1 MIKNSFKKGY
11 LLILFVLSICLCGC
25 SAQEV
30 LKEFSGESGQNIVSD
45 AEADQSTKSSS
56 VSGADSATL
65 ASIPEFSGDAY
76 IMLDDNIPDFDKED
90 YSEKA
95 FERYS
100 KLDSLGR
107 CGVAYANIGQ
117 ELMPTEEREAIGPVR
132 PTGWHT
138 VKYNCVDGKYLY
150 NRCHLI
156 GFQLSGENANEKNLI
171 TGTRYMN
178 VEGMLPFENEVADYV
193 NETNH
198 HVLYRVTPIY
208 EGNDLVAKGVQMEAY
223 SVEDDGE
230 GVCFN
235 VFVYNNQPGIEI
247 DYATGE
253 SCLEGKSSDKSN
265 SEESKSDAKQ
275 KTTSQTDSANQSGT
289 KKAAKQEKNAAENNT
304 SETSQEYVLNTNT
317 HKFHLP
323 SCSSVGDMNAENKKT
338 LVGTREELESQ
349 GYEACK
355 RCLR

>member
-1 MIKNSFKKGY
+1 MISNRLKKVY
-11 LLILFVLSICLCGC
+11 LLIFFVLSICLCSC
-25 SAQEV
+25 SAQDV
-30 LKEFSGESGQNIVSD
+30 LSELSSESGQNLVSD
-45 AEADQSTKSSS
+45 AETNQGGGNNSA
-56 VSGADSATL
+56 SGTDSATL
-65 ASIPEFSGDAY
+65 ESIPEYSGDAY
-76 IMLDDNIPDFDKED
+76 ITLDDNIPDFDKED
-90 YSEKA
+90 YSERA
-95 FERYS
+95 FEHYS

-117 ELMPTEEREAIGPVR
+117 ELMPTEERESIGPVR

-208 EGNDLVAKGVQMEAY
+208 EGDDLVAKGVQMEAY

-253 SCLEGKSSDKSN
+253 SSLEGKTSDKSN
-265 SEESKSDAKQ
+265 SEESKSNAKQ
-275 KTTSQTDSANQSGT
+275 KMDSQTDSANQSGT
-289 KKAAKQEKNAAENNT
+289 KKAVKQQNNAAENNT
-304 SETSQEYVLNTNT
+304 SETSQEYILNTNT

-323 SCSSVGDMNAENKKT
+323 SCSSVGDMKTGNKET
-338 LVGTREELESQ
+338 FVGTREELESQ
-349 GYEACK
+349 GYEACQ
-355 RCLR
+355 RCLK